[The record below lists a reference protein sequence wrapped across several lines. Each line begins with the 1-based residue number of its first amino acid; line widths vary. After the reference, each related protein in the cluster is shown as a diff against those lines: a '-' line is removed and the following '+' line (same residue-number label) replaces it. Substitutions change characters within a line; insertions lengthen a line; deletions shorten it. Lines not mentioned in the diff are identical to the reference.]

1 MSVIITLPHLSQ
13 LYLES
18 MYFISSFCIPDPT
31 LMRSLSLSALI
42 FLIKF
47 PFLMQSIQSLNISFM
62 KYEKLLLSHL
72 PYLYCNR
79 HKL

>member
-42 FLIKF
+42 F
-47 PFLMQSIQSLNISFM
+47 
-62 KYEKLLLSHL
+62 
-72 PYLYCNR
+72 
-79 HKL
+79 